1 MHEGVARAF
10 SSLSTLLSSEEQRMV
25 PMVPVTGRRY
35 GAMHAFRFGRFVLSA
50 AVCPPGCAPTTSNVA
65 ERCDPPSS
73 FNR

>member
-50 AVCPPGCAPTTSNVA
+50 AVCPPGCAPNVA